1 MTVRYDTSS
10 EPARRRLALW
20 QDIVCDVFVQL
31 DCKSDLQDFHGAV
44 AQSKLGELSLTRV
57 DSSRQ
62 RVFRT
67 PSRIARAK
75 EDYVLFAFGTD
86 GVGGVVQ
93 DGRETLIR
101 PGAFAFYD
109 TTRPYELSFDA
120 DFVQTILQIPRR
132 TALARLGPIE
142 DMTAIAFDPEQPLHR
157 LAADFVKGLSQ
168 VIESVEP
175 SVAERLSTQALDLI
189 ALAIAPSAARPYGS
203 AYRSALLYRLKSHI
217 HAHLADPNLSLSG
230 TAAALGM
237 SSRHVNNLLA
247 AQGES
252 FGRYVLARRLD
263 QCRRNLADP
272 SLAHRQI
279 SEIAFAWGFNDQ
291 SHFSRAFKHRF
302 GRSPRDYRGS
312 GAPI

>member
-1 MTVRYDTSS
+1 
-10 EPARRRLALW
+10 
-20 QDIVCDVFVQL
+20 
-31 DCKSDLQDFHGAV
+31 
-44 AQSKLGELSLTRV
+44 
-57 DSSRQ
+57 
-62 RVFRT
+62 
-67 PSRIARAK
+67 
-75 EDYVLFAFGTD
+75 
-86 GVGGVVQ
+86 
-93 DGRETLIR
+93 
-101 PGAFAFYD
+101 
-109 TTRPYELSFDA
+109 
-120 DFVQTILQIPRR
+120 
-132 TALARLGPIE
+132 
-142 DMTAIAFDPEQPLHR
+142 MTAIAFDPEQPLHR

>member
-31 DCKSDLQDFHGAV
+31 DCKSDLADFHGSV
-44 AQSKLGELSLTRV
+44 AQSKFGEMSLTRV

-67 PSRIARAK
+67 RSRIARAR
-75 EDYVLFAFGTD
+75 EDYLLFAFGVH

-120 DFVQTILQIPRR
+120 DFAQTILQIPRK
-132 TALARLGPIE
+132 TALARLGAVE
-142 DMTAIAFDPEQPLHR
+142 DMTALAFAADQPLHR
-157 LAADFVKGLSQ
+157 LASDFITGLSE
-168 VIESVEP
+168 VIESVEA

-189 ALAIAPSAARPYGS
+189 ALAIAPSAARPHGS
-203 AYRSALLYRLKSHI
+203 TYSSALLYRLKSHI

-247 AQGES
+247 ARDQS

-291 SHFSRAFKHRF
+291 SHFSRTFKDRF
-302 GRSPRDYRGS
+302 GLSPRDYRCSVKG
-312 GAPI
+312 